1 MDLFNFVPKDN
12 QDFLEKNI
20 FKNGQKF
27 DQKTRFLAI
36 NFENLI
42 SDVSYFICTQNT
54 TKLMKDSL
62 IGQMLVLLHK
72 QAGDKEVQRSLFM
85 K

>member
-1 MDLFNFVPKDN
+1 M
-12 QDFLEKNI
+12 EKNI
-20 FKNGQKF
+20 FKNGQEF

-36 NFENLI
+36 NLEN
-42 SDVSYFICTQNT
+42 FIFDESHFIFTQNI

-62 IGQMLVLLHK
+62 IGQKLVLLHK
-72 QAGDKEVQRSLFM
+72 LAADKEVNGSLFM